1 MQLMLSLLLQ
11 CYFSKKGYQQ
21 TVWQVLNCVKLVGEP
36 QKYIFFSPD
45 ISTFEIQKGKHAR
58 FFLRIATLT
67 FGYIMDNSL

>member
-21 TVWQVLNCVKLVGEP
+21 VLNCVKLVGEP
-36 QKYIFFSPD
+36 RKYISFSPD